1 MIRDFTTTI
10 VVIVHGWQVIVNH
23 RVGMNVFQSTRC
35 WQNPFSIATDGLR
48 SSQRENRPEAFPPG
62 KHAVAHRLHEEGRI
76 TVGSRKALIQA
87 HFNALPLLLEI
98 VLQRLHSM
106 AVSRLGGSVRLSIT
120 VCRLITQ

>member
-1 MIRDFTTTI
+1 
-10 VVIVHGWQVIVNH
+10 
-23 RVGMNVFQSTRC
+23 MNIFQSTRC
-35 WQNPFSIATDGLR
+35 WQNPLSITADGCR
-48 SSQRENRPEAFPPG
+48 GSQRENRPEAFPPG

-76 TVGSRKALIQA
+76 AVGSRKTLVQA
-87 HFNALPLLLEI
+87 YFDTLPLLLEI